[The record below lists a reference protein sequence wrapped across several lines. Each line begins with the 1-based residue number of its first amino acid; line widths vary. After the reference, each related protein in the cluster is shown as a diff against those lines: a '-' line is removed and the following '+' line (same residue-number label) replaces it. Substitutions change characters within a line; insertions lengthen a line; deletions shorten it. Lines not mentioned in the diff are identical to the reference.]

1 MLSEQVTTDVL
12 SSGAEPSQNLIH
24 DTGLRT
30 SYFFIFIT
38 HINLSEPW
46 GWQEF
51 AVSSSVLM
59 LLSSPRL
66 VHCLCHASTVAQA
79 FMAQVWVAPLG
90 TVAAPLAGPE
100 PPPPPTLQPDLS
112 P

>member
-1 MLSEQVTTDVL
+1 MAEAGDGRQEQGAGGRRGGAVLSKQVTTDVL

-24 DTGLRT
+24 DTGLRR

-59 LLSSPRL
+59 LLLSPRL
-66 VHCLCHASTVAQA
+66 VHCLC
-79 FMAQVWVAPLG
+79 
-90 TVAAPLAGPE
+90 
-100 PPPPPTLQPDLS
+100 
-112 P
+112 

>member
-1 MLSEQVTTDVL
+1 M
-12 SSGAEPSQNLIH
+12 
-24 DTGLRT
+24 

-38 HINLSEPW
+38 QINLSEPW
-46 GWQEF
+46 CWRES

-79 FMAQVWVAPLG
+79 FMAQVWVAPVG
-90 TVAAPLAGPE
+90 TVAAPLAGPA
-100 PPPPPTLQPDLS
+100 PPPPPTLQSDLS